1 MNGIGIDVCKATL
14 DVAVFEGPFAQFHN
28 TPAGHRKLLSWLEKQ
43 DPGTI
48 VLEASG
54 GYEQRV
60 LDALFSAGHRVV
72 RENAR
77 RSHSFADAAALPA
90 KTDRLDAINLAQ
102 MAQVADTLKLR
113 LYQPMEQW
121 RVRLREFVGA
131 RLQLIE
137 MISAAQN
144 QLQHLTDRQLVRQL
158 KANLQQMQRNCERL
172 EQQIAEQVR
181 EHPQLEDMKVLKGIG
196 PVLQSVLAAYLP
208 ELGFLNRKAIAKLV
222 GVAPIARDSG
232 SMRGLRRIC
241 HGRIEVRNVL
251 YMACLSA
258 IRHEP
263 VIDKFYQ
270 SLKKRGKPSKVA
282 IVAAMHKMLVII
294 NARVREARLAQA

>member
-1 MNGIGIDVCKATL
+1 MNGIGIDVSKAML

-43 DPGTI
+43 DPSRV

-54 GYEQRV
+54 GYEQAI
-60 LDALFSAGHRVV
+60 LDTLFNAGHQVV
-72 RENAR
+72 RVNAR
-77 RSHSFADAAALPA
+77 RSHSFADATALPA

-102 MAQVADTLKLR
+102 MAERLDLR
-113 LYQPMEQW
+113 LYRPMETW
-121 RVRLREFVGA
+121 RVRLREFVSA

-137 MISAAQN
+137 MIAAAQN
-144 QLQHLTDRQLVRQL
+144 QLQHMTDRGLCRQL
-158 KANLQQMQRNCERL
+158 KANLQQMQRNCTRL
-172 EQQIAEQVR
+172 ERQIAEQVR
-181 EHPQLEDMKVLKGIG
+181 EQPQLEAMKALKGVG

-208 ELGFLNRKAIAKLV
+208 ELGVLNRKAIAKLV

-251 YMACLSA
+251 YMASLSA

-263 VIDKFYQ
+263 VIGRFYQ
-270 SLKKRGKPSKVA
+270 TLKKRGKPSKVA

>member
-28 TPAGHRKLLSWLEKQ
+28 TPAGHRKLLSWLEKH

-60 LDALFSAGHRVV
+60 LDALFSAGHQVV
-72 RENAR
+72 RANAR

-102 MAQVADTLKLR
+102 MAQVADTLKLH
-113 LYQPMEQW
+113 LYQPMEPW
-121 RVRLREFVGA
+121 RVRLREFVCA

-144 QLQHLTDRQLVRQL
+144 QLQHVTDRQLARQQ
-158 KANLQQMQRNCERL
+158 KANLQQMQRYCGRL

-181 EHPQLEDMKVLKGIG
+181 EQPQLEDIKVLKGIG

-208 ELGFLNRKAIAKLV
+208 ELGLLNRKAISKLV

-232 SMRGLRRIC
+232 NMRGLRRIC

-251 YMACLSA
+251 YMACLTA

-263 VIDKFYQ
+263 VIGKFYQ

-294 NARVREARLAQA
+294 NARVREARLAQV